1 MRRYCKTCYCTYE
14 SDLLDRH
21 VIVDLL
27 LDYGTV
33 TPLPNASMRWA
44 IDLELDAPRNIILHM
59 GRHLTPRYLT
69 PLRYYL
75 YGLTVFEDNSV
86 LDPAIDVMRLSDLYR
101 EVASVANTY
110 MSNQH

>member
-1 MRRYCKTCYCTYE
+1 MIHYCKTCYCTYE
-14 SDLLDRH
+14 SDFLDRH

-33 TPLPNASMRWA
+33 TSLPNASMRWA

-59 GRHLTPRYLT
+59 GRHQT
-69 PLRYYL
+69 PLHNYL

-101 EVASVANTY
+101 EVVSVANTY